1 MEAWATALSRHSDRA
16 FARYICT
23 GLKFGFRIGFSGGT
37 LLHSATENMHSTRE
51 HPSVVSDYLQKEL
64 ALGRMLGPF
73 NDTSHLPPLQI
84 NRFGVIPK
92 GHTGD
97 KWRLITD
104 LSFPHGH
111 SVNDGIDTAICSLS
125 YSTVDEVAN
134 LVAAVGQGALLAKVD
149 IESAYRLIPVH
160 PDDRPLLAM
169 QWDGQ
174 VFIDPML
181 PFGLRSAPKIF
192 NAVADALC
200 WHLHRSRIPIIRH
213 YLDDFIIVAPP
224 GSSQCSSS
232 LTILDRECLSL
243 GVPIADHKRD
253 GPTTCLTYLGIEI
266 DTVEGQLRLP
276 ATKLHHLQGLLSAWG
291 VKRACTRKELESLI
305 GLLNH
310 ACKVVRSGRAFLRR
324 MLDLLHAVHRP
335 PNSRL
340 PIRLNAGFRAD
351 LAWWQTFVAHWNG
364 ISFLNPPTRL
374 PRVEFTS
381 DASGSW
387 GCGAWHGHEWFQVQW
402 NPASVNLSIAEKE
415 FIPIILGCAAWG
427 RGWHNHQVLCHCD
440 NQVVVACLRSRTSRH
455 KGIMHLLRCLVFVE
469 ATLGFYL
476 VPLYTSSKENHFAD
490 ALSRNNASHFLS
502 KVPAASRT
510 PTPVPVEL
518 IHLLL
523 EPRADW
529 TCPTWR
535 PRFTDIFRQ
544 V

>member
-1 MEAWATALSRHSDRA
+1 M
-16 FARYICT
+16 
-23 GLKFGFRIGFSGGT
+23 
-37 LLHSATENMHSTRE
+37 
-51 HPSVVSDYLQKEL
+51 
-64 ALGRMLGPF
+64 
-73 NDTSHLPPLQI
+73 
-84 NRFGVIPK
+84 
-92 GHTGD
+92 
-97 KWRLITD
+97 
-104 LSFPHGH
+104 
-111 SVNDGIDTAICSLS
+111 
-125 YSTVDEVAN
+125 
-134 LVAAVGQGALLAKVD
+134 GQGALLAKVD
-149 IESAYRLIPVH
+149 IESAYCFIPVH
-160 PDDRPLLAM
+160 PEDRPFLAM
-169 QWDGQ
+169 QWDRQ

-200 WHLHRSRIPIIRH
+200 WHLHRSGIPIIRH
-213 YLDDFIIVAPP
+213 YLDNFIIVAPP

-232 LTILDRECLSL
+232 LTILDWECHSL

-253 GPTTCLTYLGIEI
+253 GPTTCLTYLSIEI
-266 DTVEGQLRLP
+266 DTVEGRLRLP
-276 ATKLHHLQGLLSAWG
+276 ATKLHCLQGLLSAWG

-335 PNSRL
+335 LNLQL

-402 NPASVNLSIAEKE
+402 NPASVNFSIAEE

-427 RGWHNHQVLCHCD
+427 RGWRNHQMLCHCD
-440 NQVVVACLRSRTSRH
+440 NQVVVACLRSHTSRH
-455 KGIMHLLRCLVFVE
+455 KGIMHLLHCLVFVE

-476 VPLYTSSKENHFAD
+476 VPLYISSKKKPFCRCTVPKQCLSLSFKGPSCQQNTD
-490 ALSRNNASHFLS
+490 AGVSRAHP
-502 KVPAASRT
+502 PAAGIASRLDLPNLEASAHRYFQAGLAPST
-510 PTPVPVEL
+510 QSTYNAALKKFHAFCILYNIAAPFPVTER
-518 IHLLL
+518 LLCYFIAYL
-523 EPRADW
+523 ADQGLSPQTGRVYLAALCGMQISLGLPDPREQSSL
-529 TCPTWR
+529 PILKR
-535 PRFTDIFRQ
+535 